1 MDCTGYF
8 LLSIAY
14 TKISCKVT
22 LIGVWQD
29 SCRNIA
35 CGDSAVPIFPG
46 SIIAYI
52 DEKICWIIAHWKYLL
67 LFRKMRSLV
76 PDSHTIN
83 PLLPDIKTKAD
94 RLNISAIFPEK
105 SIDFSGYHLRIYVK
119 TSIHHT
125 TAGFLAKV
133 LFLCRAVFL
142 PATDNVMQLHCVV
155 PIAHTVS

>member
-76 PDSHTIN
+76 PASTQ
-83 PLLPDIKTKAD
+83 
-94 RLNISAIFPEK
+94 
-105 SIDFSGYHLRIYVK
+105 
-119 TSIHHT
+119 SIHK
-125 TAGFLAKV
+125 FLLVFFRFSRKCPAHDDDLNLVK
-133 LFLCRAVFL
+133 AVPHQDIL
-142 PATDNVMQLHCVV
+142 LQAVEHLQVGIVIISDTSHSRWLMSGV
-155 PIAHTVS
+155 